1 MRTSSKIFY
10 RYVRRIIRKWHTAM
24 AAEEASEE
32 ETSAQEKCIKQLA
45 LNAEKNAKFLSN
57 QQKASQFIAENVT
70 LREHLEDS
78 S

>member
-1 MRTSSKIFY
+1 L
-10 RYVRRIIRKWHTAM
+10 
-24 AAEEASEE
+24 
-32 ETSAQEKCIKQLA
+32 AQEKCIKQLA

-78 S
+78 SASFEAVLTIYLFFIFVLSK